1 MYISIIIFIIF
12 WTGILTIIT
21 ALTLDKFKPI
31 DQKKKL
37 FIWKSSFA
45 FLNFFL
51 ILHLV
56 GSLFIYTSLFRFVPW
71 YEPCG
76 QQFLIIF
83 IYVTIILLL
92 GILQFFLSKFLEISK
107 ILKLLPF
114 ISIIALSAPILI
126 DGSLSLAMRITGI
139 VICLLLICSVIIFFI
154 NDFKK
159 IHSNEIKNQNQ

>member
-1 MYISIIIFIIF
+1 MYISIIISIIF

-31 DQKKKL
+31 DKKRKL
-37 FIWKSSFA
+37 LIWKLSFA

-51 ILHLV
+51 ILNLV

-83 IYVTIILLL
+83 IYATIILLIE
-92 GILQFFLSKFLEISK
+92 ILQLFLGKFLAISK
-107 ILKLLPF
+107 ILKYLPF
-114 ISIIALSAPILI
+114 ISIVTLCSPILI
-126 DGSLSLAMRITGI
+126 DGSLSLTMRIIGI
-139 VICLLLICSVIIFFI
+139 VICLILICSVILFFI
-154 NDFKK
+154 KDFKK
-159 IHSNEIKNQNQ
+159 INSNELKNQNQ